1 VTETTV
7 AGRSDALR
15 RADRLRTARTIAIGA
30 VVVYATQAIFFPT
43 PVGQLLKG
51 MIIGGLTALIAI
63 GIALIYR
70 ANRIINFAQADL
82 GAVPT
87 AFTVMLITGAGLP
100 LLLALPIG
108 LATAVVIG
116 ALVEFLIIRRF
127 ASAPRLILTVA
138 TIGIAQALAGVAII
152 IPRLLERYWGGVFD
166 ANDISQRLPQPFDLT
181 FEVGTTIF
189 AAYDLIAVVTIVA
202 LVAGLAAFFRL
213 TRIGIAV
220 RAAAE
225 SGDRAMLLGIPV
237 KRLGTVVWV
246 LATCLA
252 FAALFLRAGVLSAS
266 VGSILGPT
274 ILIRALAACV
284 MGRMEN
290 FTLIFAGAVGIGV
303 LEQAIFWDTSSRVL
317 VAPIMFVLIL
327 VVLLFQRR
335 GKLARTDEQS
345 HWQAI
350 DDVRPVPP
358 ELKHLPEVDLVM
370 RGLPVLALLV
380 ALALPFVLSVSRINL
395 AASILIYA
403 MVGISLVI
411 LTGWAGQI
419 SLGQVAFMGFGAA
432 VGGAVTTRLGW
443 DIALSILIAGFVG
456 ALLAVVIGLPALRL
470 KGLFLAVTTL
480 AFAQATAVY
489 FLNQGRFDWWLPEG
503 RIERNDLFGAIPIES
518 ERNYYYFTLVVLLL
532 VMAMAHQLRRSR
544 TGRVL
549 IGIREN
555 ERGAQAFGV
564 NPVRA
569 KLTAFAFSGFIAAV
583 AGAVFVHHQ
592 TALGTQPYEA
602 TESLAVFTM
611 VVIGGLGSLPGA
623 IAGALYVKGS
633 AAFLPSE
640 LTFFASGLGL
650 LAVLI
655 ALPGGLASLIY
666 RARDGYLRWVATRRK
681 IMVPSL
687 FADAADLDT
696 ITSSSDKGMEFV
708 RQMADVMDAQRS
720 AAAEA
725 RAARTPS
732 DSAEALIEM
741 VQDLDP
747 EPDDDGSG
755 GVNGEPTDGVQAPST
770 GGRRR

>member
-1 VTETTV
+1 VTPVST
-7 AGRSDALR
+7 AGPSAALR
-15 RADRLRTARTIAIGA
+15 RTERLHSARAIALGA
-30 VVVYATQAIFFPT
+30 VAVYAVQAIFFPT

-51 MIIGGLTALIAI
+51 VIIGGLTALIAI
-63 GIALIYR
+63 GIALVYR

-87 AFTVMLITGAGLP
+87 AFTVMLISGAGLP
-100 LLLALPIG
+100 LLLALPVGI
-108 LATAVVIG
+108 ATAIVLG
-116 ALVEFLIIRRF
+116 AVVEFTIIRRF
-127 ASAPRLILTVA
+127 SSAPRLILTVA
-138 TIGIAQALAGVAII
+138 TIGLAQALAGVALI
-152 IPRLLERYWGGVFD
+152 IPNLLDRYWGGVFD
-166 ANDISQRLPQPFDLT
+166 ANDVTGRLPQPFPLNFSIGST
-181 FEVGTTIF
+181 VF
-189 AAYDLIAVVTIVA
+189 AAYDVIASVAIVG
-202 LVAGLAAFFRL
+202 LVAALAAFFRY
-213 TRIGIAV
+213 TRVGIAV

-237 KRLGTVVWV
+237 KRLGTIVWV
-246 LATCLA
+246 IATVLG

-266 VGSILGPT
+266 IGSVLGPT

-284 MGRMEN
+284 IGRMEN
-290 FTLIFAGAVGIGV
+290 LTMIFAGAVGIGV
-303 LEQAIFWDTSSRVL
+303 LEQAIFWETSERVL
-317 VAPIMFVLIL
+317 VAPIIFVLIL

-345 HWQAI
+345 HWQSV
-350 DDVRPVPP
+350 DDVRPIPP
-358 ELKHLPEVDLVM
+358 ELARLPEVDLVM
-370 RGLPVLALLV
+370 RGLPLLGLLIALV
-380 ALALPFVLSVSRINL
+380 LPFVLSVSRINL

-403 MVGISLVI
+403 MVGVSLVV

-432 VGGAVTTRLGW
+432 VGGAITTRLGW
-443 DIALSILIAGFVG
+443 DIALSILIAGLVG
-456 ALLAVVIGLPALRL
+456 AGLAVVIGLPALRL

-489 FLNQGRFDWWLPEG
+489 FLNLGRFDWWLPEG
-503 RIERNDLFGAIPIES
+503 RIERNDLLGAIPIES
-518 ERNYYYFTLVVLLL
+518 ERNYYYFTLVMLLL
-532 VMAMAHQLRRSR
+532 VMAMAHQVRRSR

-555 ERGAQAFGV
+555 ERGAQAYGI

-569 KLTAFAFSGFIAAV
+569 KLTAFALSGFIAAV

-611 VVIGGLGSLPGA
+611 VVIGGLGSIPGA

-633 AAFLPSE
+633 AAFLPNE
-640 LTFFASGLGL
+640 LAFFASGLGL

-655 ALPGGLASLIY
+655 ALPGGLASLMY

-687 FADAADLDT
+687 FADAADLDS
-696 ITSSSDKGMEFV
+696 ITSSADKGMEFV
-708 RQMADVMDAQRS
+708 RQMADVMDQQRS
-720 AAAEA
+720 VAAEA
-725 RAARTPS
+725 RAARRPSDQAETLLEVIDAETEGPLPTDDVETPS
-732 DSAEALIEM
+732 
-741 VQDLDP
+741 
-747 EPDDDGSG
+747 G
-755 GVNGEPTDGVQAPST
+755 G
-770 GGRRR
+770 GGRR

>member
-1 VTETTV
+1 VTATTAV
-7 AGRSDALR
+7 ERSAATR
-15 RADRLRTARTIAIGA
+15 RSERMRTARTIAIGA
-30 VVVYATQAIFFPT
+30 LVIYATQAIFFPT

-51 MIIGGLTALIAI
+51 VIIGGLTALIAI
-63 GIALIYR
+63 GIALVYR

-87 AFTVMLITGAGLP
+87 AFTLMLITSAGLP
-100 LLLALPIG
+100 LLVALPIG
-108 LATAVVIG
+108 LATALVLGV
-116 ALVEFLIIRRF
+116 LVEFIIIRRF
-127 ASAPRLILTVA
+127 ATAPRLILTVA
-138 TIGIAQALAGVAII
+138 TIGLAQALAGLAII
-152 IPRLLERYWGGVFD
+152 IPRLLENYWGGVFD
-166 ANDISQRLPQPFDLT
+166 ANDVSARLPQPFGFT
-181 FEVGTTIF
+181 FSIGSTIF
-189 AAYDLIAVVTIVA
+189 AAYDIIAVVSIVA
-202 LVAGLAAFFRL
+202 LVAALAAFFRY
-213 TRIGIAV
+213 TRVGIAV

-237 KRLGTVVWV
+237 RRLGTVVWV
-246 LATCLA
+246 LATCLG
-252 FAALFLRAGVLSAS
+252 FAALFLRTGVLSAS
-266 VGSILGPT
+266 IGSVLGPT

-284 MGRMEN
+284 IGRMEN
-290 FTLIFAGAVGIGV
+290 FTMIFAGAVGIGV
-303 LEQAIFWDTSSRVL
+303 LEQAIFWDTGARVL

-327 VVLLFQRR
+327 VVLLVQRR
-335 GKLARTDEQS
+335 GTLARTDEQS

-358 ELKHLPEVDLVM
+358 ELSKLPQVDLVM
-370 RGLPVLALLV
+370 RGIPLLGLLI
-380 ALALPFVLSVSRINL
+380 AIGLPFVLSVSRINL

-443 DIALSILIAGFVG
+443 DIALSLLIAGMVG
-456 ALLAVVIGLPALRL
+456 ALLAVIIGLPALRL

-489 FLNQGRFDWWLPEG
+489 FLNQGRFDWWLPQG
-503 RIERNDLFGAIPIES
+503 RIPRNDLFGAIPIQS
-518 ERNYYYFTLVVLLL
+518 ERQYYWFTLGVLLL

-592 TALGTQPYEA
+592 TALGTQPYE
-602 TESLAVFTM
+602 TTQSLAVFTM

-623 IAGALYVKGS
+623 IAGALYVKGT

-640 LTFFASGLGL
+640 LAFFASGLGL

-666 RARDGYLRWVATRRK
+666 RARDGYLRWVATRNK

-687 FADAADLDT
+687 FADAADLDS
-696 ITSSSDKGMEFV
+696 ITSSADKGMEFV
-708 RQMADVMDAQRS
+708 RQMADVMDAQR
-720 AAAEA
+720 AAGKQS
-725 RAARTPS
+725 RAAQRIAGRPTAPVAPKGDAPIEVTDPSEPIDPADGVETPS
-732 DSAEALIEM
+732 A
-741 VQDLDP
+741 
-747 EPDDDGSG
+747 
-755 GVNGEPTDGVQAPST
+755 
-770 GGRRR
+770 GGRHR